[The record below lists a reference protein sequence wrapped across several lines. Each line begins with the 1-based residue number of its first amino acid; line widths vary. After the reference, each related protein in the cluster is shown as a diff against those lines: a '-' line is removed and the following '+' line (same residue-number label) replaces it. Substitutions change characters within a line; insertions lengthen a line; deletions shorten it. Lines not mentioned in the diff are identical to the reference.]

1 MSDYPFDNPL
11 WINNRLVCG
20 YCHVA
25 CERVTGTGI
34 YPNRSDLWR
43 KRFFQCPQCKA
54 YTGTRNDGTPVGTVA
69 NEATRAARMKAHSL
83 FDQLWKGKRKSRSEA
98 YEELADHMDLFLSEC
113 HIALFNEAE
122 CQKVIDF
129 AESKIPSPFSPV
141 EEE

>member
-1 MSDYPFDNPL
+1 
-11 WINNRLVCG
+11 
-20 YCHVA
+20 
-25 CERVTGTGI
+25 
-34 YPNRSDLWR
+34 
-43 KRFFQCPQCKA
+43 
-54 YTGTRNDGTPVGTVA
+54 
-69 NEATRAARMKAHSL
+69 MKAHSL

-141 EEE
+141 EEEE